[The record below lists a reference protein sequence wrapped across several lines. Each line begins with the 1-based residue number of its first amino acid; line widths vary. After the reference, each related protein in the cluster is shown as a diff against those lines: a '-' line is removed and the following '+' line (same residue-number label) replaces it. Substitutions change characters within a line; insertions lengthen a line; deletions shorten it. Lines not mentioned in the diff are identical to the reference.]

1 MNRRLLLPSLCILL
15 PLIAACPSGEGAL
28 DTEGVG
34 VARFGVDY
42 NAQLGVVD
50 YDGPARY
57 DLVGELPL
65 GLTMDAAGR
74 ILGTPE
80 WAGVTRFEVAV
91 SGLRG
96 IEDFTDFA
104 EIDVRFDQV
113 EGAFIGVERTWLNN
127 FFHDPPHGVS
137 GWGGRWSGRGPDDSG
152 MYDPWTRLT
161 GTGVDGMH
169 SVELDLGLYLPGPNE
184 RNDGGGLDD
193 VRIGD
198 FEPDDLTIIVDE
210 WAPVDEVD
218 ARPNSGYPSGHYH
231 DGDPPVLEDGD
242 DGVLVFTAGS
252 DTGTLRATW
261 SHVDV
266 FNALELRLQVSAPDW
281 CPDPGC

>member
-1 MNRRLLLPSLCILL
+1 MNRRFSPLSLCILL
-15 PLIAACPSGEGAL
+15 PALAACPSGEGAL

-34 VARFGVDY
+34 IARYGVDY
-42 NAQLGVVD
+42 NAQLAVEN

-57 DLVGELPL
+57 ELVSDLPA

-80 WAGVTRFEVAV
+80 WAGITRFEVAV
-91 SGLRG
+91 SELRG
-96 IEDFTDFA
+96 LADFTDTA

-113 EGAFIGVERTWLNN
+113 EGAFIGVERSWLNN

-137 GWGGRWSGRGPDDSG
+137 GWGGRWSGRGPDDTG
-152 MYDPWTRLT
+152 MYDPWTRLS
-161 GTGVDGMH
+161 GTGEEDSHTVD
-169 SVELDLGLYLPGPNE
+169 LDFGLYLPGDND

-198 FEPDDLTIIVDE
+198 FGPDDLTLVLDD
-210 WAPVDEVD
+210 WAPVAEVD
-218 ARPNSGYPSGHYH
+218 PLPNQGYPSGHYW
-231 DGDPPVLEDGD
+231 DDDPPVLEDVGD
-242 DGVLVFTAGS
+242 VLRFTAGS

-266 FNALELRLQVSAPDW
+266 DRALELRLQVSAPDW